1 MSKLR
6 AWIRIALTKKILV
19 LELKNALG
27 IVKKI
32 DQCYYKWSVARND
45 MFNSWLTVISSLN
58 KIDFNLLVK
67 ESTLNLSE
75 KSIKWE
81 QIIDSDGFHLE
92 RFAPYLNMD
101 NNNNITDDSKVLEEN
116 LDKLLLRQV
125 GFLEDENIRLR
136 RSVLQQ
142 LNQNTKSES
151 AIADLTTKLQEIQN
165 YSKQLEIEVQRLQ
178 KIKFDHEEQ
187 ISAHELT
194 NQSLLKQFN
203 DLK

>member
-1 MSKLR
+1 M
-6 AWIRIALTKKILV
+6 
-19 LELKNALG
+19 
-27 IVKKI
+27 
-32 DQCYYKWSVARND
+32 
-45 MFNSWLTVISSLN
+45 
-58 KIDFNLLVK
+58 
-67 ESTLNLSE
+67 
-75 KSIKWE
+75 
-81 QIIDSDGFHLE
+81 
-92 RFAPYLNMD
+92 
-101 NNNNITDDSKVLEEN
+101 
-116 LDKLLLRQV
+116 
-125 GFLEDENIRLR
+125 EDENIRLR